1 MFYQLDNEQICFKVD
16 EYGRPLALYNHCSR
30 DNYINSHDFWR
41 MIISDAECLEV
52 EIIPDSLPPEINVR
66 GNEMTIEHQHVRT
79 RFGSKQL
86 NISVKIIISLHDDE
100 LNFKMELSNNHESM
114 NIKEVHFP
122 LLSIKDETL
131 EGVVT
136 TYTGGQYFS
145 DVRAKIMKAHTQYKG
160 IDHHYIRDVNCY
172 PMNAMNCMLADRGH
186 EGLYLGCHDPSF
198 SMTAHILEL
207 ENGRDFN
214 MTMARFPYTGTG
226 EKYSFSGFI
235 LSPYKGSWH
244 KAADK
249 YREWAQSWYK
259 VPDRPEFI
267 RKSNGWQRI
276 IMRTQYGRVLFPY
289 ESLTAAFDDA
299 MQAGIDTLFLFGW
312 HRHGMDNGY
321 PDYVC
326 DDTQGGKE
334 ALKRNIKTVQNAGGK
349 IYLYFNGQLID
360 RKSSFYQ
367 EGAGLRI
374 CSKLPSGEPDQSC
387 YSFPGPG
394 ISAAKFGNVT
404 FSTACPSSEEWLDIL
419 KGFIDQAIDLGVD
432 SVFFDQIGS
441 MGYPCCDPTHGHP
454 VPYIGIN
461 DSRMRQLSALRDY
474 LQQRCPQMG
483 FGVEWLSDVTAQ
495 HVDFVHIWGNI
506 AEESNIPGKHDV
518 SFQEFFHYAFPEVI
532 FSNREIRTDE
542 DIERRVNLMLLKGC
556 CSDVE
561 IYRAQ
566 ATIAETPCYSQYL
579 AAANRLRQKYIDIL
593 VYGRFMADSYSHIIK
608 DNKVLKCA
616 AWEKDRQLA
625 LMITHDNAEPQ
636 SFDISL
642 PEHEMLEYDSVR
654 GDAEVSNNEK
664 ALHITL
670 PRFSLLLL
678 VLKNSGY

>member
-1 MFYQLDNEQICFKVD
+1 MCYKLDNGQLCFRVD
-16 EYGRPLALYNHCSR
+16 EYGKPFELYNR
-30 DNYINSHDFWR
+30 NGGDNYIKGHDLWR
-41 MIISDAECLEV
+41 LIVSNGDCMEEEV
-52 EIIPDSLPPEINVR
+52 IPDNSPADINII
-66 GNEMTIEHQHVRT
+66 GNKMTIMHSHVQGRFSHKRLDITVTISIFLHEDELKFKVELFNNQQHV
-79 RFGSKQL
+79 
-86 NISVKIIISLHDDE
+86 
-100 LNFKMELSNNHESM
+100 
-114 NIKEVHFP
+114 NIKEIHFP
-122 LLSIKDETL
+122 LLAVRDETL

-145 DVRAKIMKAHTQYKG
+145 DVKAKIMKGHTQFKG

-172 PMNAMNCMLADRGH
+172 PMNAMNCMLADRGN
-186 EGLYLGCHDPSF
+186 EGLYFGCHDPSF

-207 ENGRDFN
+207 EAGDNFN
-214 MTMARFPYTGTG
+214 MTMAHFPYTGTG
-226 EKYSFSGFI
+226 ERYCVEDFI
-235 LSPYKGSWH
+235 LSAYTGTWH

-259 VPDRPEFI
+259 IPDRPEFI

-289 ESLTAAFDDA
+289 ESMLSAFNDA

-321 PDYVC
+321 PDYAC

-360 RKSSFYQ
+360 RKSAFYQ
-367 EGAGLRI
+367 KGAGLKI

-419 KGFIDQAIDLGVD
+419 KSFIDQAIDLEVD

-441 MGYPCCDPTHGHP
+441 MGYPCCDPEHGHP
-454 VPYIGIN
+454 VPYFEIN
-461 DSRMRQLSALRDY
+461 ESRMHQLSELRDY
-474 LQQRCPQMG
+474 AKKRCPQMG

-506 AEESNIPGKHDV
+506 AEKGNNPGEHDIA
-518 SFQEFFHYAFPEVI
+518 FQEFFHYTFPDVI
-532 FSNREIRTDE
+532 FS
-542 DIERRVNLMLLKGC
+542 
-556 CSDVE
+556 
-561 IYRAQ
+561 
-566 ATIAETPCYSQYL
+566 
-579 AAANRLRQKYIDIL
+579 
-593 VYGRFMADSYSHIIK
+593 
-608 DNKVLKCA
+608 
-616 AWEKDRQLA
+616 
-625 LMITHDNAEPQ
+625 
-636 SFDISL
+636 
-642 PEHEMLEYDSVR
+642 
-654 GDAEVSNNEK
+654 
-664 ALHITL
+664 
-670 PRFSLLLL
+670 
-678 VLKNSGY
+678 